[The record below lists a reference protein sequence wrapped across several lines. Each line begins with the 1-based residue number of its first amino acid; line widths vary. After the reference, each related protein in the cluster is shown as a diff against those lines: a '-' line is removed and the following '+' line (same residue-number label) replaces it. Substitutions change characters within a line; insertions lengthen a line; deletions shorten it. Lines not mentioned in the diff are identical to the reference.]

1 MPLLHSRVGGINS
14 TTAPETGQQ
23 EPGPGPCTGQ
33 GGIMRRHTP
42 GKWYASTT
50 GDQSF
55 LVAAVY
61 DKRNAAL
68 IAAAPELLDF
78 AIQVKYSLGG
88 GCDPGKDAAPYT
100 NEELI
105 DMASR
110 LIEAAEGVRDAET
123 D

>member
-1 MPLLHSRVGGINS
+1 M
-14 TTAPETGQQ
+14 
-23 EPGPGPCTGQ
+23 
-33 GGIMRRHTP
+33 RHTKEP
-42 GKWYASTT
+42 WYEASM
-50 GDQSF
+50 GNHQGLIIAEDSGENIA
-55 LVAAVY
+55 VAY

-110 LIEAAEGVRDAET
+110 LIEAAEGVQNDEG
-123 D
+123 